1 MHHHRNAT
9 AEPTPHRAAAPA
21 PPARTVH
28 GLGVVDALRIDLE
41 PGQLP
46 WLAAEIDTLR
56 YCLEDELAHRCARY
70 YELPDAAKQDR
81 RGPAR
86 EAAPELERRTYQLQA
101 LAMIC
106 EQVPISPEAV
116 AAAVASP
123 WRKPAHDITPAVE
136 RVEGP
141 PIAVVGPAALMTV
154 LIRGATRNVADALGE
169 ALRGPDLDVDA
180 HTDSASGWRGAE
192 LPRVTPAIAEKLR
205 AVAAAAQAF
214 TDTYLDILALQ
225 AYSFDPEC
233 QPVHADE
240 LE

>member
-1 MHHHRNAT
+1 MHPHGNAS
-9 AEPTPHRAAAPA
+9 AEPAPRRAAAP
-21 PPARTVH
+21 PPPTGNVH
-28 GLGVVDALRIDLE
+28 GLGVVDALRIDFE

-56 YCLEDELAHRCARY
+56 YCLEDELAHSCARY

-86 EAAPELERRTYQLQA
+86 EAERELERRAYQLQA

-106 EQVPISPEAV
+106 EQVPISREAV

-123 WRKPAHDITPAVE
+123 WRKPVDDITPAAA

-180 HTDSASGWRGAE
+180 HTDSAGGWRGAE

-205 AVAAAAQAF
+205 RLAAAARAF
-214 TDTYLDILALQ
+214 TDTYLDLVALQ
-225 AYSFDPEC
+225 AYSFDPVY
-233 QPVHADE
+233 QPVAADE